1 MKPTPLLD
9 FWQKPAGAGEPLAM
23 FATTFALDPD
33 FFEQSC
39 LARFLEVSSV
49 DEGARAVDDLVG
61 SVELHDLLRR
71 ASITVLA
78 DRSAPVNRSSLL
90 WDLLSCKVEH
100 GLLHAKVTVLIW
112 ENATR
117 VILGSAN
124 LTAAGYRRQIELGL
138 AADLGPQC
146 LFPPNVLEGIA
157 DELDTYLY
165 LVPGFDANTPVFKRA
180 KSTLQLLRK
189 RIEAQQA
196 ATARGNPS
204 VLVAFAPTN
213 ATRGPLDQLHAVWS
227 GPQPLRATHLSPF
240 WDAKDASVLLATK
253 KLLTGRPA
261 SKRSHRV
268 AVVLGPCG
276 QTAFSKLLAEAV
288 NEVRVLKEL
297 DKETRLLH
305 AKCLLI
311 ESDIE
316 SGKWVAAL
324 VGSSNH
330 TKAGLGLKPH
340 GRHREMNVW
349 IGAPR
354 DSKEGKALLDLI
366 QLGKAVPADAEE
378 VDPLDEDECELAS
391 LPACFGLTRVN
402 QNPQTLAWELHLGI
416 AQTTDMPS
424 DWEICLVSGA
434 QPMLTRSQWA
444 ASGSPASTVI
454 ALAQDSLPMY
464 LLVHWEG
471 QSAPWGVVAD
481 ERQSLPLGPTLSG
494 LNAQQLL
501 DALAS
506 GLSVSQMVRQLLERA
521 KAQQGKKGTKSEAE
535 LDPLKRHDVHASL
548 LRKGRALGAAL
559 SGMQRRLERPVVD
572 ADALRMRLAGPL
584 SPAFVATKLAEAFVN
599 GVQTRAETVFT
610 IAEIALT
617 VGRVKW
623 SVVLGANDC
632 ADARKAVLDTFSH
645 LDGLRVQIGGEGS
658 EIASYA
664 GRAIEEGRKCLTA

>member
-1 MKPTPLLD
+1 
-9 FWQKPAGAGEPLAM
+9 M

-33 FFEQSC
+33 VFEQSC

-49 DEGARAVDDLVG
+49 DEGTRAVDDLVG
-61 SVELHDLLRR
+61 SVELHDLLRS

-112 ENATR
+112 EKATR

-124 LTAAGYRRQIELGL
+124 LTGAGYRRQIELGL

-196 ATARGNPS
+196 ATATARGNPS

-213 ATRGPLDQLHAVWS
+213 STRGPLDQLHSVWS

-261 SKRSHRV
+261 SKRSHCV

-276 QTAFSKLLAEAV
+276 QTAFSKQLAEAV

-311 ESDIE
+311 ESND
-316 SGKWVAAL
+316 WVAAL

-340 GRHREMNVW
+340 GRHREINVW
-349 IGAPR
+349 IGASR
-354 DSKEGKALLDLI
+354 ASKEGKTLLDLI
-366 QLGKAVPADAEE
+366 QIGKAVPVDAEE
-378 VDPLDEDECELAS
+378 VDPLDEDESELLS

-416 AQTTDMPS
+416 AQTTDMPP
-424 DWEICLVSGA
+424 DWEIYLVSGA
-434 QPMLTRSQWA
+434 QPMLTLSQWA

-471 QSAPWGVVAD
+471 QSAPWAVVAD

-521 KAQQGKKGTKSEAE
+521 KARQGKKGTKSEAE

-559 SGMQRRLERPVVD
+559 SGMQRRLERPAVD
-572 ADALRMRLAGPL
+572 ADALRMRLTGPL
-584 SPAFVATKLAEAFVN
+584 SPAFVATKLAEAVAN
-599 GVQTRAETVFT
+599 GVQTRAEAVFA

-623 SVVLGANDC
+623 SAVLGTNDC

-645 LDGLRVQIGGEGS
+645 LDGLRFQIEGEGS